1 MEKFGVGK
9 DRLCFRPRSAA
20 LALWLATLSALAGAQ
35 AFPSKTIRWIVAF
48 PPGGAT
54 DIVARMAAAKL
65 TESLG
70 QQVVVD
76 NRAGAAGVVGTD
88 IAAKA
93 PPDGHTWFIGTMGN
107 LTANPTLYK
116 KLPFDVSRDFA
127 PITQVVSVWFILVS
141 HPSLPVKSVK
151 ELIAMA
157 KARPGELNY
166 YSSGSG
172 GGNHLAVELFNSMAG
187 TKITHIPYKG
197 SGPGMTDLL
206 AGQVQ
211 LTIDSVVQCLPYIK
225 AGKLRA
231 IAITGAKRSPLL
243 PEVPVVGDTVRG
255 YDVTNWFG
263 LVVPAAT
270 PPEIRARI
278 HAEVVKVLLA
288 PDFKERLLSM
298 GAEPVGSTPEVF
310 GALLKSET
318 AKWAKVIRDA
328 SIQAE

>member
-1 MEKFGVGK
+1 MEETAVGMNLRYSK
-9 DRLCFRPRSAA
+9 SAGIG
-20 LALWLATLSALAGAQ
+20 LAVLLAAFSALAGAQ
-35 AFPSKTIRWIVAF
+35 AWPSKTIRWIVAF

-54 DIVARMAAAKL
+54 DIVARMAAPKL

-127 PITQVVSVWFILVS
+127 PITQVVDVWFILVS

-166 YSSGSG
+166 YSSGNG

-187 TKITHIPYKG
+187 TRITHVPYKG

-206 AGQVQ
+206 AGHVQ

-225 AGKLRA
+225 GGKLRA

-243 PEVPVVGDTVRG
+243 PEVPVVGETVRG

-278 HAEVVKVLLA
+278 HAEVVKVLIA
-288 PDFKERLLSM
+288 PEFKERLLSM
-298 GAEPVGSTPEVF
+298 GAEPVGNPPEAF
-310 GALLKSET
+310 GAFMKAET

-328 SIQAE
+328 NIHVE